1 MPKERKKSLCMDT
14 LRHAEYYGM
23 LQTFD
28 DLYAKSKSG
37 EKFPNLMEL
46 ILSQDNIM
54 LAYRNI
60 KSNTGSYTAGT
71 DHQNIGDIGKLPPSV
86 VIEKVRKI
94 VTGSQHGYRP
104 KPVRRKD
111 IPKPN
116 GKTRP
121 LGIPCIWDRLIQQCI
136 KQILEPICE
145 AKFSNNSYGFRPNR
159 SVEHAISRT
168 YSLLQRAHLHYVL
181 EFDIKGFFDN
191 VNHSKLIRQLWSLGI
206 QDKQLLFVIKR
217 ILKAPIRMPDGTTE
231 YPTKGTP
238 QGGIISPLLAN
249 VVLNELDHWI
259 DSQWVEHPLAVSH
272 AYRRII
278 RTSEVIDKSKGYVMM
293 RRTGLKEMFIVRY
306 ADDFRI
312 FCRNRED
319 AERTMASVTQ
329 WITERLHLEV
339 SPEKTRIV
347 NVRKRYSEFLGFKI
361 RVFRKG
367 EKYVVRSHICDK
379 KLQLEERK
387 LVEQAKHIAN
397 PTEGKSQPAEIGLFD
412 EMVLGIQN
420 YYKIATCISLDC
432 RKLHRRVMTVLTN
445 RLNTESGCQLVREGG
460 VMTESEKARFGASAM
475 VRYVSGINRP
485 IYPIA
490 FIKYKMAIGISPA
503 VCCFSTAGRKKIH
516 DMLEVDMT
524 LFSGLREHL
533 PDAHSMEY
541 ADCRLSLL
549 AVQKG
554 ACSISGEK
562 FVTATEIACHLKT
575 PKEYGGL
582 ERYSNLVLIHKKY
595 VPLLQIGDAK
605 SLRDICRLLKVTKK
619 QLTKINT
626 LRKAAK
632 LAAI

>member
-1 MPKERKKSLCMDT
+1 MGKKHYSQSIKDEAVLFYE
-14 LRHAEYYGM
+14 LGHSFAETQAKYGM
-23 LQTFD
+23 AESTFFTWKQKFD
-28 DLYAKSKSG
+28 KAHPMHEAITTNRTTCHKSKRHL
-37 EKFPNLMEL
+37 EKLALEL
-46 ILSQDNIM
+46 EVLRQCPCG
-54 LAYRNI
+54 RNASI
-60 KSNTGSYTAGT
+60 
-71 DHQNIGDIGKLPPSV
+71 D
-86 VIEKVRKI
+86 EKVAAVNALRGRYSIHVLCNALSLPRGTYYNRKRRAGQRTSYEI
-94 VTGSQHGYRP
+94 NDEKL
-104 KPVRRKD
+104 KP
-111 IPKPN
+111 
-116 GKTRP
+116 
-121 LGIPCIWDRLIQQCI
+121 
-136 KQILEPICE
+136 
-145 AKFSNNSYGFRPNR
+145 
-159 SVEHAISRT
+159 
-168 YSLLQRAHLHYVL
+168 
-181 EFDIKGFFDN
+181 
-191 VNHSKLIRQLWSLGI
+191 LIRQIFHDSKNRFGRKPIHHKLAELGY
-206 QDKQLLFVIKR
+206 KVSEKR
-217 ILKAPIRMPDGTTE
+217 IVRLMKEMGLSVAKPCYKAEHQKSLPRA
-231 YPTKGTP
+231 YFRN
-238 QGGIISPLLAN
+238 LLARQFDQPQPN
-249 VVLNELDHWI
+249 LIWVSDITYIKVLDQYYYICVVLDLF
-259 DSQWVEHPLAVSH
+259 S
-272 AYRRII
+272 RRILSYSI
-278 RTSEVIDKSKGYVMM
+278 SDSINTAL
-293 RRTGLKEMFIVRY
+293 TLAAF
-306 ADDFRI
+306 DDACNLTTI
-312 FCRNRED
+312 QGEC
-319 AERTMASVTQ
+319 ASHNT
-329 WITERLHLEV
+329 
-339 SPEKTRIV
+339 
-347 NVRKRYSEFLGFKI
+347 
-361 RVFRKG
+361 
-367 EKYVVRSHICDK
+367 DK

-554 ACSISGEK
+554 VCSISGEK